1 MAHSNEIPFLHG
13 APFAPVVRF
22 ALPVAATGVF
32 QLLFNAA
39 DIIVV
44 GRFAGNDCLAAVGAT
59 TSLISLLISAF
70 TGVSVGVNILIARL
84 LGSGQPELEEA
95 EASEAVSVQP
105 VRETALEEIPD
116 YLLNPQMDMPVKTVD
131 GADYIGLLS
140 LPAISLELP
149 VIDQWSYES
158 LRLAPCRYS
167 GSAYTHNLVIL
178 GHNYA
183 GHFRELKKLQP
194 GDAVTFTDM
203 DGNVFS
209 YEVMALETLAPTAV
223 EEMTEGDWDLTL
235 FTCTVGGTTRLAVRC
250 EALDA
255 LPARY
260 AEE

>member
-1 MAHSNEIPFLHG
+1 MTRRGKIFTAIG
-13 APFAPVVRF
+13 
-22 ALPVAATGVF
+22 
-32 QLLFNAA
+32 LLLL
-39 DIIVV
+39 
-44 GRFAGNDCLAAVGAT
+44 LAALCLTAYNLMTDAMASMQVQVTLEA
-59 TSLISLLISAF
+59 LK
-70 TGVSVGVNILIARL
+70 
-84 LGSGQPELEEA
+84 PELEEA

-250 EALDA
+250 EALCGRITA
-255 LPARY
+255 SRLPDFVRQAAFY
-260 AEE
+260 NFLTENLT